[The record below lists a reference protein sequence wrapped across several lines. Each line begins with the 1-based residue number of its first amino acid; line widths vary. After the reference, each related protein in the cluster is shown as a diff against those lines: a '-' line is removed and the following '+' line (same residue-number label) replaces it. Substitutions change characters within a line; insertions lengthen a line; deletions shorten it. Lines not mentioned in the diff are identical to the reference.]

1 MTPAALLTADLVAG
15 GTPLRVAEVE
25 HYADADPFAHRH
37 PVQALA
43 GRWYFHRFGSAY
55 RGGTYK
61 GLDLTAGDGTRRA
74 GLLLRAVEHPDGT
87 RTDGPSR
94 LVDLL
99 LRLTGFATVPE
110 LDAAIGERSAWDES
124 SPVHLRRTRRRVEP
138 LTTARVGLG
147 LKRFRPQP
155 GHPAVKWLAKRERH
169 LTDPRRTRTGKLQVA
184 LRLLADGIDA
194 AQVAKRTGSP
204 AASVRRWQ
212 GWYEAGGDPAE
223 WYGRAL
229 TPEGLCRL
237 VGWAD
242 RSGS

>member
-1 MTPAALLTADLVAG
+1 MDPVALLAAELVAG

-37 PVQALA
+37 PVQAFPA
-43 GRWYFHRFGSAY
+43 RWYFHRVGPAY

-74 GLLLRAVEHPDGT
+74 GLLLRAVGHPDGT

-94 LVDLL
+94 LVNLL
-99 LRLTGFATVPE
+99 LTLTGSGTVAE
-110 LDAAIGERSAWDES
+110 LDAVIGERSAWDES
-124 SPVHLRRTRRRVEP
+124 SPVHLRPASPPAGV
-138 LTTARVGLG
+138 LATARVGLG
-147 LKRFRPQP
+147 LKRFRPAP
-155 GHPAVKWLAKRERH
+155 GHPAVRWLARRERY
-169 LTDPRRTRTGKLQVA
+169 LTDPRRTRTGKPQVA
-184 LRLLADGIDA
+184 LRLLEDGLGA
-194 AQVAKRTGSP
+194 AEVAALTGSP

-212 GWYEAGGDPAE
+212 AWHEAGCEPAD

-237 VGWAD
+237 LGW
-242 RSGS
+242 G